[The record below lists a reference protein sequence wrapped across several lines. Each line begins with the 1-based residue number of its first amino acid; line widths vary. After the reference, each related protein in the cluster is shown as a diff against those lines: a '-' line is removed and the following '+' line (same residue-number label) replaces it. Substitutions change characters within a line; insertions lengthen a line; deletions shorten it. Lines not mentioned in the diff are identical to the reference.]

1 MESKF
6 KSDVD
11 SIYREV
17 GSVVQASQHMEYAIG
32 FSLTLI
38 RQLNKGVLP
47 NEMFDASMEKFSK
60 STFGRLI
67 GAIKDHVDFDESS
80 EAALMAAL
88 KERNYIIHDFFFD
101 QPELI
106 QTIEGRAQLLER
118 LQQAKEV
125 LHNGYLV
132 LDGITALLMKLNGLD
147 LQDVMSEV
155 RSGMEY

>member
-1 MESKF
+1 
-6 KSDVD
+6 
-11 SIYREV
+11 
-17 GSVVQASQHMEYAIG
+17 
-32 FSLTLI
+32 
-38 RQLNKGVLP
+38 
-47 NEMFDASMEKFSK
+47 MEKFSK

-88 KERNYIIHDFFFD
+88 KERNYIIHDLFFD

-147 LQDVMSEV
+147 LQDVMNEV